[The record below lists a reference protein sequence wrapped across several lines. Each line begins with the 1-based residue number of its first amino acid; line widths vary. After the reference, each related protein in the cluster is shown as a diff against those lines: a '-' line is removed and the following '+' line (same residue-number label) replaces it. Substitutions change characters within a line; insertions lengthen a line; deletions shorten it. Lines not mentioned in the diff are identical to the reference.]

1 MTTKHHQPEDDDRA
15 RHEGFYEAY
24 MDDVLETYVGPG
36 SEHCIFLVM
45 QRTSGQRFAV
55 KLKGR
60 ALDALEK
67 SLAAARKHLVR
78 CQGVK

>member
-1 MTTKHHQPEDDDRA
+1 MTKKHHQPDDGRA

-55 KLKGR
+55 KLTGR
-60 ALDALEK
+60 ALDAIKRLP
-67 SLAAARKHLVR
+67 AAREHFE
-78 CQGVK
+78 CQGVQ